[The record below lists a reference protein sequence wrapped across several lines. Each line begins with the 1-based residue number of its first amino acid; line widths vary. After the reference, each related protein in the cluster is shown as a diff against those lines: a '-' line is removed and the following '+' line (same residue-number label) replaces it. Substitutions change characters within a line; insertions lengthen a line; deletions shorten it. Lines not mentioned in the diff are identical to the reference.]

1 MILVDTHTHLYLEH
15 FDEDRSEMINRAIDR
30 GVKYMLIPNID
41 SKSVDGMMQLCNDFP
56 ENCFPMMGLHPTNVD
71 ENFARELDILEDHLK
86 RGNFKAIGEIGIDLY
101 WDKTFVKEQEIA
113 FLKQIEWAK
122 QYDLPIVIHSRDS
135 MKEIFEVLERV
146 NSPELHGVF
155 HCFSGDLNDARR
167 AIEMGFHL
175 GIGGVVTFKKSNLP
189 EILKEIDLSH
199 IMLETDAPYLTPVPF
214 RGRRNESSYTYY
226 IAEKIADIKNITI
239 EEVAEITT
247 SNAIKLF
254 KL

>member
-1 MILVDTHTHLYLEH
+1 
-15 FDEDRSEMINRAIDR
+15 
-30 GVKYMLIPNID
+30 
-41 SKSVDGMMQLCNDFP
+41 
-56 ENCFPMMGLHPTNVD
+56 
-71 ENFARELDILEDHLK
+71 
-86 RGNFKAIGEIGIDLY
+86 
-101 WDKTFVKEQEIA
+101 
-113 FLKQIEWAK
+113 
-122 QYDLPIVIHSRDS
+122 

-155 HCFSGDLNDARR
+155 HCFSGDLNDAKR
-167 AIEMGFHL
+167 AIEMGFQL

-189 EILKEIDLSH
+189 EILKKIDLSH

-214 RGRRNESSYTYY
+214 RGKRNESSYTYY
-226 IAEKIADIKNITI
+226 IAEKIAEIKNKSI

>member
-15 FDEDRSEMINRAIDR
+15 FDDDRSEMINRAIDR

-56 ENCFPMMGLHPTNVD
+56 KNCFPMMGLHPTNVD
-71 ENFARELDILEDHLK
+71 ENYESELGILEDHLQN
-86 RGNFKAIGEIGIDLY
+86 GSFKAIGEIGIDLY
-101 WDKTFVKEQEIA
+101 WDKTFAKEQEIA
-113 FLKQIEWAK
+113 FLKQIDWAK

-155 HCFSGDLNDARR
+155 HCFSGDLNDAKR
-167 AIEMGFHL
+167 AIEMGFQL

-189 EILKEIDLSH
+189 EILKKIDLSH

-214 RGRRNESSYTYY
+214 RGKRNESSYTYY
-226 IAEKIADIKNITI
+226 IAEKIAEIKNKSI